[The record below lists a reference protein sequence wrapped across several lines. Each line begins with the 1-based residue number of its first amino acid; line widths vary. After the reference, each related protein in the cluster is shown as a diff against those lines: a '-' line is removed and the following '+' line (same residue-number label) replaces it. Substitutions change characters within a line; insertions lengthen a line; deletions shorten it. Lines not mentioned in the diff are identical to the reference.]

1 MSCKNAGKFFVPD
14 QDVRKKNKERERD
27 KVCLICGDFVDEFQ
41 CLI

>member
-1 MSCKNAGKFFVPD
+1 MSCKNAGKFFVSD
-14 QDVRKKNKERERD
+14 QDIRKKKKRRD